1 MQVAC
6 MHVYQLKNEL
16 KICILKQQNITRV
29 LWKNYNINS
38 QITVVGSKH
47 FKRDKQNSQTH
58 FLLIVDVIF
67 ESSEKCVG
75 WEIPKEVR

>member
-1 MQVAC
+1 
-6 MHVYQLKNEL
+6 MHVYQLKKKL
-16 KICILKQQNITRV
+16 KICILTQQNITRV

-38 QITVVGSKH
+38 QITVVGNNH
-47 FKRDKQNSQTH
+47 FKRDKQYPQTH
-58 FLLIVDVIF
+58 FFLFVDVIF